1 MIDEAGIT
9 LGVIALEDALR
20 VAENRGYNLVEV
32 APNSDPPVAKIMDYG
47 RFKFSQA
54 KKEKET
60 RKRQKVSSVKEVKL
74 RPKIGEHDF
83 DFKKRHAIEFLED
96 GHKVKLTIMFRGREM
111 AHTEFGQ
118 QLLERLIEELAE
130 FARPDAT
137 PKLEGRN
144 LHVTM
149 LPRAARKRDD
159 LDSESDSEDE
169 LVGDETT
176 PDGESDPI
184 HDASP

>member
-1 MIDEAGIT
+1 MVIDEQGNT
-9 LGVIALEDALR
+9 LGVLTLEDARR
-20 VAENRGYNLVEV
+20 VAQNRGYNLVEV

-47 RFKFSQA
+47 RFKFAQA

-60 RKRQKVSSVKEVKL
+60 RRRQKQASLKEVKL

-83 DFKKRHAIEFLED
+83 DFKKRHAIEFLEG

-111 AHTEFGQ
+111 AHTENGYAI
-118 QLLERLIEELAE
+118 LNRLIAELNE
-130 FARPDAT
+130 YARPDAT

-149 LPRAARKRDD
+149 LPRMKKKKVEGEEEGTEGEAPEGTEETEATEA
-159 LDSESDSEDE
+159 SE
-169 LVGDETT
+169 
-176 PDGESDPI
+176 
-184 HDASP
+184 

>member
-1 MIDEAGIT
+1 MLT
-9 LGVIALEDALR
+9 LEDARR
-20 VAENRGYNLVEV
+20 VAQNRGYNLVEV

-47 RFKFSQA
+47 RFKFAQA

-60 RKRQKVSSVKEVKL
+60 RKRQKQASLKEVKL

-83 DFKKRHAIEFLED
+83 DFKKLHAIKFLEG

-111 AHTEFGQ
+111 AHTEHGYDV
-118 QLLERLIEELAE
+118 LNRLIAELEEY
-130 FARPDAT
+130 ARPDAT

-149 LPRAARKRDD
+149 LPRMKKKKTEEPEGEGEG
-159 LDSESDSEDE
+159 SEESSQENTEESSSE
-169 LVGDETT
+169 
-176 PDGESDPI
+176 
-184 HDASP
+184 